1 MQWFK
6 EPRLHFAVGIE
17 DTFVPQQAPGQ
28 RALDEYELTQHYQQW
43 HADIGLAA
51 EVGATMIRYGVPWHV
66 VNPQSGSW
74 EWEWLDRVVERIA
87 EVEIEPIVDLMH
99 YGTPLWLEDQFLNPD
114 YGYRVAEYAAQ
125 VAERYG
131 DVLRIY
137 TPLNE
142 PLINAMYCGEW
153 GIWPPHLRGH
163 EGFVK
168 LVRAIAQG
176 IVKTQRA
183 VADVSGGTATY
194 VHVEAAFRYVGDT
207 DNEVARLLLDR
218 RFLVEDLLIGRI
230 GSGHPMAE
238 YLLAHGISEDDL
250 SWFRDNTA
258 EPDVIGINYYPSLST
273 ERFVAGEQ
281 HAGDPSDP
289 RPRQDDGIKGLE
301 DVIGAWASRYK
312 RPIFLTE
319 TSLPGGIDGR
329 LQWLEASVAA
339 LRRMR
344 AEGNEVVGYTWWPLF
359 DMIHWSYRESRGLP
373 QDYLLRAGLYDLEP
387 DSAGTLS
394 RVATPAAA
402 RFRALA
408 TEAPAGSLRR

>member
-17 DTFVPQQAPGQ
+17 DTFVPQQEPGQ

-51 EVGATMIRYGVPWHV
+51 QVGATMIRYGVPWHV
-66 VNPQSGSW
+66 VNPQRGRW
-74 EWEWLDRVVERIA
+74 AWEWLDRIVERIA

-114 YGYRVAEYAAQ
+114 YSDRVAEYAAQ

-153 GIWPPHLRGH
+153 GIWPPHLHGH
-163 EGFVK
+163 DGFVK
-168 LVRAIAQG
+168 LVHAIARG
-176 IVKTQRA
+176 VVKTQRA

-207 DNEVARLLLDR
+207 DNDVARLLLDR
-218 RFLVEDLLIGRI
+218 RFLVEDLLVGRV
-230 GSGHPMAE
+230 GNGHSLAE
-238 YLLAHGISEDDL
+238 YLLAHGMSEDDL
-250 SWFRDNTA
+250 SWFRANTA
-258 EPDVIGINYYPSLST
+258 PPDVIGVNYYPSLST
-273 ERFVAGEQ
+273 ERFVAGEL
-281 HAGDPSDP
+281 HAGDPLDP
-289 RPRQDDGIKGLE
+289 RPRQNDGINGLE
-301 DVIGAWASRYK
+301 DVIHAWASRYK

-329 LQWLEASVAA
+329 IRWLEDSVAA
-339 LRRMR
+339 VHRMR
-344 AEGNEVVGYTWWPLF
+344 ADGNDVIGYTWWPLF
-359 DMIHWSYRESRGLP
+359 DMIHWSYREGGGLP

-387 DSAGTLS
+387 DSAGILS
-394 RVATPAAA
+394 RVPTPAAA
-402 RFRALA
+402 RFRGLA
-408 TEAPAGSLRR
+408 AEAPAGSLRR

>member
-1 MQWFK
+1 
-6 EPRLHFAVGIE
+6 
-17 DTFVPQQAPGQ
+17 
-28 RALDEYELTQHYQQW
+28 
-43 HADIGLAA
+43 
-51 EVGATMIRYGVPWHV
+51 
-66 VNPQSGSW
+66 
-74 EWEWLDRVVERIA
+74 VERIA

-114 YGYRVAEYAAQ
+114 YGDRVAEYAAQ

>member
-17 DTFVPQQAPGQ
+17 DTFVPQQEPGQ

-51 EVGATMIRYGVPWHV
+51 EVGATMMRYGVPWHV
-66 VNPQSGSW
+66 VNPQRGRW
-74 EWEWLDRVVERIA
+74 AWEWLDRVVERIA

-99 YGTPLWLEDQFLNPD
+99 YGTPLWLDDQFLNPD
-114 YGYRVAEYAAQ
+114 YSDRVAEYAGQ

-131 DVLRIY
+131 EVLRIY

-168 LVRAIAQG
+168 LVRAIARG

-183 VADVSGGTATY
+183 VEDVSGGTATY

-207 DNEVARLLLDR
+207 DNEVARLLLNR
-218 RFLVEDLLIGRI
+218 RFLVADLLLGRI
-230 GSGHPMAE
+230 GDGHPMAD
-238 YLLAHGISEDDL
+238 YLLAHGMGEEEL
-250 SWFRDNTA
+250 SWFRENTA
-258 EPDVIGINYYPSLST
+258 EPDVIGVNYYPSLST
-273 ERFVAGEQ
+273 ERFVAGEL

-289 RPRQDDGIKGLE
+289 RPRHDDGIEGLE
-301 DVIGAWASRYK
+301 DVIHAWASRYK

-319 TSLPGGIDGR
+319 TSLPGDIDGR

-339 LRRMR
+339 VHRMR
-344 AEGNEVVGYTWWPLF
+344 AEGNDVVGYTWWPLF
-359 DMIHWSYRESRGLP
+359 DMIHWSYREGGGLP
-373 QDYLLRAGLYDLEP
+373 QDYLLRAGLYDLTP
-387 DSAGTLS
+387 DSAGLLG

-402 RFRALA
+402 RFSALA
-408 TEAPAGSLRR
+408 TAASSGSLRR